1 MASKPSPSTNT
12 FIEEGQGTK
21 AQVSHGNPDVATTS
35 AHSYVV
41 PKYVTDVATLITTSA
56 DSRQMFL
63 TEVTRACLEAAKKDK
78 AEANQAVALQL
89 IQPPTNTNITAT
101 KTVYSTSTCGN
112 PSIKPVTP
120 TYNTSSATIKKRV
133 EKGKSIPAV
142 TLFTPIGIA
151 EDLSKTQYLLCGE
164 IKEEMKALKQ
174 SIDKIPF
181 QEFSRQV
188 EDLNK
193 NLEIRMCSL
202 QLTYKTLKDIILQ
215 GTKQQSQLDSS
226 LLERWNP
233 SETVLRYSP
242 WTCMR
247 LMLNLVAEDNVTD
260 LFPNDWQPVSP
271 QSTIQQKHLQVLTE
285 VMTELFLHCGLVND
299 EWVIE
304 VTNYQDFLKVLLHHL
319 VMGNISTT
327 HVTQFTILMVYMSI
341 CRLKHYSDAMED
353 RHVMMLKS
361 SIWMTLVIMAF
372 RTTFTMMGGT
382 KTMNTYYRNIP
393 ATVRRHLHVA
403 VIRYMEQDCMCP
415 NHVQCDIVPFSLTS
429 EVVLPSYQHY
439 LEREHHLKGAKVNES
454 EALQQFGKTILMLI
468 LARVNGYYSPYTA
481 QTIKEEED
489 RCFFGSVFTHSEREF
504 FKHRLQNKFPKI
516 NNKSLDTALTF
527 LENQKL
533 ANCPCQV
540 HTASRGYDWVVFRRQ
555 PDRTPTLYYEQ
566 TESESEEE
574 VHEEYNEDD
583 DYFSEEPI
591 DLENEE
597 EKEDQD
603 VTGAAA
609 SSEVPADKAADKS
622 EHGNKISIHS
632 RENDSSDEEEEKKE
646 KKSQKKSPNNDEE
659 DMESQN
665 SDDTDEP
672 MDTIGRRRTN
682 YICFKTLMY
691 YNRHLDRY
699 YYFRYFKPYKY
710 DHRLLAKGHDCG
722 CQPRRLHK
730 TSCSWYD
737 DNNIYLIDTQAD
749 LSISEKVAQ
758 QKIYKIYMET
768 QNNLPDE
775 CGCGTLASIF
785 YMGHSTSCD
794 DFKHVHERES
804 HEVLLA
810 ILNKKKKLSFDA
822 EFDPRHQNYEVQ
834 VDADAVVADTDQV
847 VPIPDARKS
856 IPDLNNSSPQAMSMV
871 AKNVTSVTNPPN
883 NPPNPSSIT
892 DIPLMNEEKPG
903 EKPKDE
909 EMPPLVDITDDITD

>member
-21 AQVSHGNPDVATTS
+21 SQVPHGNPDVATTS

-41 PKYVTDVATLITTSA
+41 PKYVTDVATLIATSA
-56 DSRQMFL
+56 ESRNMFL
-63 TEVTRACLEAAKKDK
+63 SEVTRTCLEAAKKDK
-78 AEANQAVALQL
+78 ADANQAIASQL
-89 IQPPTNTNITAT
+89 VQPPTNTNITGT
-101 KTVYSTSTCGN
+101 KTIYSTSSYGN
-112 PSIKPVTP
+112 PSTKPVTP
-120 TYNTSSATIKKRV
+120 IFNTSGTTMKKRI
-133 EKGKSIPAV
+133 EDGKPTQAV
-142 TLFTPIGIA
+142 TLFAPVGVA

-164 IKEEMKALKQ
+164 IKEELKALKQ
-174 SIDKIPF
+174 SIAEIPF
-181 QEFSRQV
+181 QELSKQV
-188 EDLNK
+188 QDLSK

-202 QLTYKTLKDIILQ
+202 ELTYKTLKDIILQ
-215 GTKQQSQLDSS
+215 RTKQQSQLDSS

-247 LMLNLVAEDNVTD
+247 LMLNLVAEDNITD

-271 QSTIQQKHLQVLTE
+271 QSTTQQKHFQVLTE

-327 HVTQFTILMVYMSI
+327 QVTQFTILMVYMSI

-353 RHVMMLKS
+353 RHAMMLKS

-382 KTMNTYYRNIP
+382 KIINTYYRNIP

-454 EALQQFGKTILMLI
+454 EALNQFGKTILMLI

-489 RCFFGSVFTHSEREF
+489 RCFFGSVFTHSEKEF

-516 NNKSLDTALTF
+516 NNRSLDTALTF
-527 LENQKL
+527 LEKQKL

-540 HTASRGYDWVVFRRQ
+540 HTASRGHDWVVFRRQ

-574 VHEEYNEDD
+574 IQEEYNEDD
-583 DYFSEEPI
+583 DYFSVEPVDI
-591 DLENEE
+591 DNDEN
-597 EKEDQD
+597 KEDQD

-609 SSEVPADKAADKS
+609 SSEVPADETAKKS
-622 EHGNKISIHS
+622 EPGDNTSIHS
-632 RENDSSDEEEEKKE
+632 REDEEAERKE
-646 KKSQKKSPNNDEE
+646 KKSQKKSPDSDEE

-665 SDDTDEP
+665 SDDTDEQ
-672 MDTIGRRRTN
+672 MDTSRSRRTN
-682 YICFKTLMY
+682 YICFKPLMY

-699 YYFRYFKPYKY
+699 YYFRYFKPYNY
-710 DHRLLAKGHDCG
+710 DHRLLAMGHDCG

-737 DNNIYLIDTQAD
+737 SDNIYIIDSQAD

-768 QNNLPDE
+768 LNNLPDE
-775 CGCGTLASIF
+775 CGCGTLASIS

-834 VDADAVVADTDQV
+834 IDADAVVADTDQV
-847 VPIPDARKS
+847 VPIPDAKKA
-856 IPDLNNSSPQAMSMV
+856 IPELNNSSPQAMSMV
-871 AKNVTSVTNPPN
+871 AKNVTSVTNLPN

-903 EKPKDE
+903 EKPEDE
-909 EMPPLVDITDDITD
+909 EMPPLVDITDDITG